1 MKRIVVVLC
10 FLAFAAGC
18 GNPSNNGN
26 SSNNNNNSNTAP
38 SLANSSGTYW
48 QSSVIAGNGY
58 YLELFLNSDGSGQCS
73 YIANSQTYGAYN
85 ITWQLSN
92 GNLALA
98 NGSDCLAPLIS
109 GVQETGNPALAFT
122 GTLNDGSYQS
132 QLTFSL
138 QSGTIAGGSST
149 NPPSNSTSLLHVVQ
163 NCNGDG
169 EGTVTIPGVVT
180 SSPAGISC
188 GSACSAN
195 FSVGTVVTLTNSA
208 PASVV
213 PTFSGAC
220 SGQSSCTLTI
230 GATSTTVEVNYGNTD
245 TCGP

>member
-1 MKRIVVVLC
+1 MKRILVALC
-10 FLAFAAGC
+10 LLAYATGC
-18 GNPSNNGN
+18 GNSTTNSNSGN
-26 SSNNNNNSNTAP
+26 SSSNNSSNGAA

-73 YIANSQTYGAYN
+73 YIANSQSYGAYN
-85 ITWQLSN
+85 ISWQLSN

-109 GVQETGNPALAFT
+109 GVQETGNPVLAFT

-138 QSGTIAGGSST
+138 QSGTIAGGST
-149 NPPSNSTSLLHVVQ
+149 PPPSNG
-163 NCNGDG
+163 NGTLIVRQDCDSNVTPP
-169 EGTVTIPGVVT
+169 GTVT

-188 GSACSAN
+188 GSTCSGS
-195 FSVGTVVTLTNSA
+195 FSVGTVVTLTDNA
-208 PASVV
+208 PQSDLAQF
-213 PTFSGAC
+213 TGGC
-220 SGQSSCTLTI
+220 SGDYSCSVTI
-230 GATSTTVEVNYGNTD
+230 GPGNNSVTVNYD
-245 TCGP
+245 YAPCGP